1 MSVGVAHVLGPALLF
16 AAAASVGVLPGDNP
30 GWKSAEVEINA
41 CFEAMDRDP
50 ALAVV
55 NAKYARRD
63 PTPEQLANQGVATD
77 QEADQFRARVAKT
90 RPCRDMRLD
99 AVKRFYPLLEPSYR
113 ILYYQADQLFEYLSG
128 KWITYGEANRLSR
141 ISQLKA
147 TGRQRDFFEARDAK
161 SQLDM
166 SKDWNEQLQRAHAD
180 PPPTHAA
187 ATCEW
192 SDLGLACR

>member
-1 MSVGVAHVLGPALLF
+1 MLGPALLF
-16 AAAASVGVLPGDNP
+16 ALAAKFGVLPGDNP

-50 ALAVV
+50 LLAV

-63 PTPEQLANQGVATD
+63 PTLEQLAYQGVATD
-77 QEADQFRARVAKT
+77 QEADQLRARVAKT
-90 RPCRDMRLD
+90 KPCRDMRLD

-113 ILYYQADQLFEYLSG
+113 ILYFQADQLFEYLSE
-128 KWITYGEANRLSR
+128 KWITYGEANRLSK

-147 TGRQRDFFEARDAK
+147 TGRLSGFFDALDAK

-166 SKDWNEQLQRAHAD
+166 SKAWDEQLQRAHANS
-180 PPPTHAA
+180 PPTHSA

-192 SDLGLACR
+192 SDLVLACR